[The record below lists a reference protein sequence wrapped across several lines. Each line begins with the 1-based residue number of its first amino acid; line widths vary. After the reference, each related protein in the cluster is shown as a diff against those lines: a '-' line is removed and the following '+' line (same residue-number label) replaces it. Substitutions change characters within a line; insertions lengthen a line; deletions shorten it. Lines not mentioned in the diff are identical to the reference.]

1 MLGTLSCSSV
11 ACHGSPAA
19 ESGKPRGREA
29 YINWIEFDP
38 HARTRELLSSDR
50 YQAILQRLEQSG
62 HERSAISQQCAKC
75 HDPALVPGLETE
87 AAGQG
92 IGCESCHGN
101 AEKWISRH
109 YERGISKPELRSL
122 GMIDTKNL
130 PQRAAA
136 CAKCHVG
143 SADQDMNHDMI
154 AAGHPPLRFELAAY
168 HDLIKFKHWNDGPE
182 RLAKKDYQVQ
192 LWAAGQ
198 AASASARLELLEARA
213 AKLQP
218 KNEKYVWTEF
228 AEFSC
233 FSCHQKIQPDAIV
246 EPATRGLPVWSRWNM
261 TFAGQLQDRLSQQRM
276 KLVPAELIAVSQTA
290 RGEISRA
297 PQRTWDRQQLV
308 EHLVTT
314 LSSPTTPT
322 DWETRSQQY
331 LALCAA
337 VRAQHDELAKLEF
350 LGNRSLTHTQDV
362 AKVQQLTQQLN
373 QLGESLRFERAPRG
387 VPLEGVVLI
396 DEPLQFRENRDQL
409 GPALLKVAEQLQER
423 MKR

>member
-1 MLGTLSCSSV
+1 
-11 ACHGSPAA
+11 
-19 ESGKPRGREA
+19 
-29 YINWIEFDP
+29 
-38 HARTRELLSSDR
+38 
-50 YQAILQRLEQSG
+50 
-62 HERSAISQQCAKC
+62 
-75 HDPALVPGLETE
+75 
-87 AAGQG
+87 
-92 IGCESCHGN
+92 
-101 AEKWISRH
+101 
-109 YERGISKPELRSL
+109 
-122 GMIDTKNL
+122 
-130 PQRAAA
+130 
-136 CAKCHVG
+136 
-143 SADQDMNHDMI
+143 
-154 AAGHPPLRFELAAY
+154 
-168 HDLIKFKHWNDGPE
+168 
-182 RLAKKDYQVQ
+182 
-192 LWAAGQ
+192 
-198 AASASARLELLEARA
+198 
-213 AKLQP
+213 
-218 KNEKYVWTEF
+218 
-228 AEFSC
+228 
-233 FSCHQKIQPDAIV
+233 
-246 EPATRGLPVWSRWNM
+246 M